1 MTDLYLCPAG
11 CELYDKWCTFAEIP
25 DPTPEQVVERNRAWK
40 ELQDHKAKCEECK
53 KCPVLYP

>member
-1 MTDLYLCPAG
+1 MTTLCA
-11 CELYDKWCTFAEIP
+11 EFWRLYDVWDTLSNIP

-53 KCPVLYP
+53 KCPVQ

>member
-1 MTDLYLCPAG
+1 MTTLCA
-11 CELYDKWCTFAEIP
+11 EFWRLYDVWDTLSNIP
-25 DPTPEQVVERNRAWK
+25 DQTPEQVVERNRAWK